1 VAVRRRR
8 PHMSP
13 RGSLSYLQ
21 SFLVTDHL
29 AVRADVFSLHCGDLV
44 AAGVL
49 FLYAVRHSTSCEV
62 AGPQSQCG
70 TLFLL
75 LVLTVSG

>member
-1 VAVRRRR
+1 
-8 PHMSP
+8 MSP

-21 SFLVTDHL
+21 SFLVTDYL
-29 AVRADVFSLHCGDLV
+29 AVRADVFPLHCGDLV

-49 FLYAVRHSTSCEV
+49 FLYAVRHSTSREA

-75 LVLTVSG
+75 LFRPVAG